1 MFRLGPQSSHTRC
14 PHSHTGTRLFFV
26 EADRTF
32 HLLTQM
38 PFETL
43 VDHDKHAQTHFNN
56 AYDLGSWQ
64 QLWERSPTWRHEAAR
79 WHLGVVDALGLALPM
94 DNLVVRMKRTAL
106 R

>member
-1 MFRLGPQSSHTRC
+1 MSPFTYWHETL
-14 PHSHTGTRLFFV
+14 FV

-32 HLLTQM
+32 RLLTQM

>member
-1 MFRLGPQSSHTRC
+1 MGLEREPTCYLRDRGTTTKCAGYFCMFRLGPQSSHTRC

-64 QLWERSPTWRHEAAR
+64 QFPGTKPN
-79 WHLGVVDALGLALPM
+79 LAS
-94 DNLVVRMKRTAL
+94 
-106 R
+106 